1 MRVCNDCIFTFKLK
15 VCIKIIFTKEKTVVY
30 KMWTTVFLTAI
41 FTAIFQLL
49 HFEETHK
56 FDAYNFEET
65 HINLNI

>member
-1 MRVCNDCIFTFKLK
+1 MFFTFRLK
-15 VCIKIIFTKEKTVVY
+15 VCIKIIFTKLKIKTVVY
-30 KMWTTVFLTAI
+30 KMWTTVFL
-41 FTAIFQLL
+41 TAIFQLL